1 MGEMPEE
8 QRKALALERYR
19 TWWAIGDRAAMLPIG
34 AGLLALPA
42 FLADPEPSRIV
53 PTLILAAAAG
63 CGAAVYVSRR
73 SFSWQAKWWLLGA
86 WALLMVGGMLL
97 TRTT

>member
-1 MGEMPEE
+1 MP
-8 QRKALALERYR
+8 LNSCCSIRYR
-19 TWWAIGDRAAMLPIG
+19 TH
-34 AGLLALPA
+34 
-42 FLADPEPSRIV
+42 PSSP
-53 PTLILAAAAG
+53 PTIMSAAAG